1 MPDPE
6 QPEPANWD
14 GGTSRSSSTP
24 RWAVVVPAATF
35 IVGLLLGGVVIGVG
49 IDSDEGSPES
59 DASPTTSGAGPTPTS
74 DVTVVVPNACIEA
87 AATVNEAMD
96 LIQDGVGAVRD
107 FRPEELVEMLNQL
120 ELLDARARDLAQQC
134 AQVDVSR
141 SP

>member
-6 QPEPANWD
+6 QHESVNTD
-14 GGTSRSSSTP
+14 GGSSRSTSTP
-24 RWAVVVPAATF
+24 RWAVAVPAVTF
-35 IVGLLLGGVVIGVG
+35 IVGLLLGGVVIGAG
-49 IDSDEGSPES
+49 MGGGDSPES
-59 DASPTTSGAGPTPTS
+59 DAGPTTPGAGPTPTS
-74 DVTVVVPNACIEA
+74 DVNVVVPNACLEA

-134 AQVDVSR
+134 SQVDVSR